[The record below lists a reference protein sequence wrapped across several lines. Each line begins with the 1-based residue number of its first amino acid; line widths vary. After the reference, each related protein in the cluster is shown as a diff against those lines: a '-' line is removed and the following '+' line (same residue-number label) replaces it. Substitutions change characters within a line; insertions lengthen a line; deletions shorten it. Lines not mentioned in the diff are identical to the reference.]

1 VQLAATSANQRPL
14 AHGLHYKSSVLP
26 KKGHSGLTRARV
38 KISKGDLPKTRFW
51 KFRFMPKPPK
61 NSVRVRFGGDK
72 REQCL
77 KDYSV

>member
-1 VQLAATSANQRPL
+1 VWE
-14 AHGLHYKSSVLP
+14 
-26 KKGHSGLTRARV
+26 
-38 KISKGDLPKTRFW
+38 LPKTRFW
-51 KFRFMPKPPK
+51 RFWFMPKPTK